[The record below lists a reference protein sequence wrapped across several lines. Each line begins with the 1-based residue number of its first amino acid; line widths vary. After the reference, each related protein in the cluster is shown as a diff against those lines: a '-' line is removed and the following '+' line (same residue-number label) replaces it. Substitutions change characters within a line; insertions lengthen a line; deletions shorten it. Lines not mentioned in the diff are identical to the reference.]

1 MLRRDCSVP
10 RSTRRLTEGFGALG
24 TLRSRV
30 LGRTNSP
37 KAWAWRL
44 ARRATGRTW
53 PSSGSSTPL
62 SPCLLSSILGRFP
75 GRVCRGSIRRL
86 GRRKGS
92 YGHACRVRVCAAA
105 QGGRLRRRV
114 GMRRGPSA
122 DGQRREER
130 KKKGQ
135 ETGGACEMRPWV
147 WSCYV
152 LRTSGR
158 ARRVL
163 ASGGAAR
170 SLGEGGRTDVEYLL
184 RPRRAKTSA
193 LRLGGAELC

>member
-24 TLRSRV
+24 TLWSRV
-30 LGRTNSP
+30 LRRTNSP

-92 YGHACRVRVCAAA
+92 YGHACRVRVLVCAAA

-130 KKKGQ
+130 KNRAKKREGPVRCVR
-135 ETGGACEMRPWV
+135 GF
-147 WSCYV
+147 
-152 LRTSGR
+152 GR
-158 ARRVL
+158 AMYFVRRVGL
-163 ASGGAAR
+163 AGCWPR
-170 SLGEGGRTDVEYLL
+170 VELREVWQREDGRTWS
-184 RPRRAKTSA
+184 TS
-193 LRLGGAELC
+193 